1 MHERRSRRV
10 AICEHL
16 FEMTPIDDR
25 PSQHP
30 RDVAVRAALR
40 DAALLASFVEN
51 RLQASY
57 RGPERAEYVRVLSG
71 FVVDLGG
78 TLEERPGELVATIG
92 ARRIAVA
99 F

>member
-1 MHERRSRRV
+1 MGRRSARAYANICSMPPV
-10 AICEHL
+10 A
-16 FEMTPIDDR
+16 DR

-57 RGPERAEYVRVLSG
+57 RGPERAEYVRVLTG
-71 FVVDLGG
+71 FVSDLGG
-78 TLEERPGELVATIG
+78 SIEEGPSELVATIG
-92 ARRIAVA
+92 ERRISVA

>member
-1 MHERRSRRV
+1 MPPV
-10 AICEHL
+10 
-16 FEMTPIDDR
+16 DDR

-57 RGPERAEYVRVLSG
+57 RGPERAEYVRVLGG
-71 FVVDLGG
+71 FVADLGG
-78 TLEERPGELVATIG
+78 TLEERPTELVALIG
-92 ARRIAVA
+92 GRRIAVA